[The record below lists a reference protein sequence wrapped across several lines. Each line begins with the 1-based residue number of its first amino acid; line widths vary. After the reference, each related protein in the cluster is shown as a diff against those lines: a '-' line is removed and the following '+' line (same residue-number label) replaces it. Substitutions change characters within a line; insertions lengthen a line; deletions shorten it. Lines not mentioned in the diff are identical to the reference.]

1 MDTEEAARNVGGQNV
16 VDEILQDVVIPTCQ
30 TQQDRQPGTSGGVE
44 REDLPDVS
52 SKKRNLLKQKYS
64 VQIIC
69 FFHSQNK

>member
-16 VDEILQDVVIPTCQ
+16 VDEILQDVVIPTGQ

-52 SKKRNLLKQKYS
+52 RKK
-64 VQIIC
+64 
-69 FFHSQNK
+69 